1 MITIEPGIRSAGA
14 GPSVILLHSSGSSSK
29 QWDRLVDLL
38 QPRFRVHAVDFHG
51 HGATPPW
58 HSDRPLTLA
67 DEAAL
72 VEPLIDS
79 AQAGV
84 HLVGHSYGGA
94 VALKLAL
101 THPARVRSL
110 TVYEPVVFRMLFDF
124 SLSHAASQSV
134 LTTAASMRACL
145 ARGEREEA
153 ARQFV
158 DFWSGAGAWDAM
170 PPARQQAVAA
180 RMPAVMLHFDAL
192 FFDSM
197 RLSHLATLT
206 MPGLVLTGART
217 IPATRCIGELLRH
230 ALPCSRHN
238 TLPDAGHLGP
248 ITHATAVNAR
258 IARFLEA
265 RPLLSRT
272 SEQSAVAA

>member
-1 MITIEPGIRSAGA
+1 MITIQPAIRSTGT

-29 QWDRLVDLL
+29 QWDRLADLL

-58 HSDRPLTLA
+58 QSDRPLTLA

-72 VEPLIDS
+72 VEPLVES
-79 AQAGV
+79 TQGGV

-94 VALKLAL
+94 IALKLAL

-110 TVYEPVVFRMLFDF
+110 TVYEPVVFRMLFDA
-124 SLSHAASQSV
+124 SLTDASSQSV
-134 LTTAASMRACL
+134 LATAASMRACL
-145 ARGEREEA
+145 AQHEFEA
-153 ARQFV
+153 AAQRFI
-158 DFWSGAGAWDAM
+158 DFWSGTGTWDAM
-170 PPARQQAVAA
+170 PPARRQAVAS

-217 IPATRCIGELLRH
+217 IPATRRIGELLRH

-248 ITHATAVNAR
+248 ITHAPAVNTR
-258 IARFLEA
+258 IARFLDA
-265 RPLLSRT
+265 RSSRAGA
-272 SEQSAVAA
+272 SERLAVAA